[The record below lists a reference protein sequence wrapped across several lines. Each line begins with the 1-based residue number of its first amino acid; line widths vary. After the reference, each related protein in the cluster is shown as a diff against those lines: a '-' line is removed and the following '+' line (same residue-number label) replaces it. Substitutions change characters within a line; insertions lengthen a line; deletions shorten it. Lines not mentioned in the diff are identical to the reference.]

1 MIKLKSKDDKTY
13 ILRPLTKDD
22 KINLVEGLK
31 KMSSESIYNRF
42 HGFKKE
48 FNDKELASLTDL
60 DGVNRFAFAI
70 IEVKENKELEGVG
83 IARYHRSPNSD
94 RAEFAITLIDR
105 VQGQGL
111 ASKVIVELIK
121 VAKGHGIKFFDGTL
135 ENTNTRMIKLIHKLD
150 GFTTKRLSGNLLTM
164 EGDLSSY

>member
-1 MIKLKSKDDKTY
+1 MIKIKSKDGNPY

-22 KINLVEGLK
+22 KVNLVEGLK
-31 KMSSESIYNRF
+31 KMSAESIYNRF

-48 FNDKELASLTDL
+48 FNEKELASLTDL

-70 IEVKENKELEGVG
+70 IQVKENKELEGVG
-83 IARYHRSPNSD
+83 IARYHRSPGSN

-105 VQGQGL
+105 IQGQGL
-111 ASKVIVELIK
+111 AKKVILELIK
-121 VAKGHGIKFFDGTL
+121 VAKGHGIKYFDGTL
-135 ENTNTRMIKLIHKLD
+135 ENTNIRMIKLIHKLD
-150 GFTTKRLSGNLLTM
+150 GFTTKRASGNLLEM

>member
-1 MIKLKSKDDKTY
+1 MIEIKSKSGDPY

-48 FNDKELASLTDL
+48 FNEKELTSLTDL

-70 IEVKENKELEGVG
+70 IQVKENNELEGVG
-83 IARYHRSPNSD
+83 IARYHRTPESD

-111 ASKVIVELIK
+111 AKVVILELIK
-121 VAKGHGIKFFDGTL
+121 VAKGHNIKFFDGTL
-135 ENTNTRMIKLIHKLD
+135 ENTNIKMINLIHKLD